1 MEKIIKHKGLVVP
14 INRSNIDT
22 DLIIPKQFLKSINRS
37 GFGLNLFD
45 GLRYIDEG
53 YPKKKNRLINKDFI
67 LNKSR
72 YKGASILLT
81 RKNFGCGSSR
91 EHAVWALKEYGF
103 KVIIAQSFAEIFYN
117 NALKNGILI
126 VTLKKF
132 LIKELFLSVYN
143 KKGYMLNINLPK
155 QIIYKQSGK
164 QIKFSIDPF
173 SKYCLENGLD
183 DIGITLKEIKT
194 IKSFENIHKKN
205 NPWL

>member
-1 MEKIIKHKGLVVP
+1 MEKFINHKGLVVP
-14 INRSNIDT
+14 IHRSNIDT

-37 GFGLNLFD
+37 GFGFNLFD

-53 YPKKKNRLINKDFI
+53 YPGKKNRLINKDFV

-81 RKNFGCGSSR
+81 RTNFGCGSSR

-117 NALKNGILI
+117 NALKNGILLI
-126 VTLKKF
+126 TLKNF
-132 LIKELFLSVYN
+132 LIDEFFLSVYN
-143 KKGYMLNINLPK
+143 QKGYILDINLTK
-155 QIIYKQSGK
+155 QIIYKHSGK
-164 QIKFSIDPF
+164 KINFSIDPF

-183 DIGITLKEIKT
+183 DIGITLKEINT
-194 IKSFENIHKKN
+194 IKIFENIHKKN

>member
-1 MEKIIKHKGLVVP
+1 MEKFINHKGLVVP

-37 GFGLNLFD
+37 GFGFNLFD

-53 YPKKKNRLINKDFI
+53 YPGKKNRLINKDFV

-72 YKGASILLT
+72 YKGASILVT

-117 NALKNGILI
+117 NALKNGILLI
-126 VTLKKF
+126 TLKKIF
-132 LIKELFLSVYN
+132 IDEIFLSVYN
-143 KKGYMLNINLPK
+143 LKGYMLDINLTK
-155 QIIYKQSGK
+155 KIIYNQSGK

-183 DIGITLKEIKT
+183 DIGITLKEINT

>member
-1 MEKIIKHKGLVVP
+1 MDKYIKHKGLVVP
-14 INRSNIDT
+14 FNRSNVDT
-22 DLIIPKQFLKSINRS
+22 DLIIPKQFLKTINRI
-37 GFGLNLFD
+37 GFGFNLFD

-53 YPKKKNRLINKDFI
+53 YPGKINRLINKDFI

-81 RKNFGCGSSR
+81 HNNFGCGSSR

-126 VTLKKF
+126 ITLKKN
-132 LIKELFLSVYN
+132 LIDELFLAVYN
-143 KKGYMLNINLPK
+143 TKGYMLDVNLQK

-173 SKYCLENGLD
+173 SKYCLKNGLD
-183 DIGITLKEIKT
+183 DIGITLKEINT

>member
-1 MEKIIKHKGLVVP
+1 MEKFINHKGLVVP

-37 GFGLNLFD
+37 GFGFNLFD

-53 YPKKKNRLINKDFI
+53 YPKKKNRLINKDFV
-67 LNKSR
+67 LNKYR

-117 NALKNGILI
+117 NALKNGILLI
-126 VTLKKF
+126 TLKKIF
-132 LIKELFLSVYN
+132 IDEIFLSVYN
-143 KKGYMLNINLPK
+143 LKGYMLDINLPK

-164 QIKFSIDPF
+164 KINFSIDPF

-183 DIGITLKEIKT
+183 DIGITLKEINT

>member
-1 MEKIIKHKGLVVP
+1 MEKFINHKGLVVP

-37 GFGLNLFD
+37 GFGFNLFD

-53 YPKKKNRLINKDFI
+53 YPEKKNRLINKDFV
-67 LNKSR
+67 LNKYR

-117 NALKNGILI
+117 NALKNGILLI
-126 VTLKKF
+126 TLKKIF
-132 LIKELFLSVYN
+132 IDEIFLSVYN
-143 KKGYMLNINLPK
+143 LKGYMLDINLPK

-164 QIKFSIDPF
+164 QINFSIDPF

-183 DIGITLKEIKT
+183 DIGITLKEINT

>member
-22 DLIIPKQFLKSINRS
+22 DLIIPKQFLKAINSS

-53 YPKKKNRLINKDFI
+53 YPGKKNRLINKDFV

-103 KVIIAQSFAEIFYN
+103 KIIIAQSFAEIFYN

-126 VTLKKF
+126 ITVKKN
-132 LIKELFLSVYN
+132 LIKDLFLSVC
-143 KKGYMLNINLPK
+143 KEKGYMVNINLPK
-155 QIIYKQSGK
+155 QILYNKSGK
-164 QIKFSIDPF
+164 KFKFTIDPF

-183 DIGITLKEIKT
+183 DIGITFKEIKL
-194 IKSFENIHKKN
+194 IKKFEHIHNKK

>member
-1 MEKIIKHKGLVVP
+1 MEKFINHKGLVVP

-37 GFGLNLFD
+37 GFGFNLFD

-53 YPKKKNRLINKDFI
+53 YPGKKNRLINKDFV

-81 RKNFGCGSSR
+81 RNNFGCGSSR

-117 NALKNGILI
+117 NALKNGILLI
-126 VTLKKF
+126 ALKKF
-132 LIKELFLSVYN
+132 FIDEIFLSVYN
-143 KKGYMLNINLPK
+143 LKGYMLDINLPK

-164 QIKFSIDPF
+164 KIKFSIDLF

-183 DIGITLKEIKT
+183 DIGITLKEINT
-194 IKSFENIHKKN
+194 IKNFEHIHKKN

>member
-1 MEKIIKHKGLVVP
+1 MEKFINHKGLVVP
-14 INRSNIDT
+14 INRSNFDT

-37 GFGLNLFD
+37 GFGFNLFD

-53 YPKKKNRLINKDFI
+53 YPGKKNRLINKDFV

-72 YKGASILLT
+72 YKGASILLA

-117 NALKNGILI
+117 NALKNGILLI
-126 VTLKKF
+126 PLKKNF
-132 LIKELFLSVYN
+132 IDEIFLSVYIQ
-143 KKGYMLNINLPK
+143 KGYMLDINLPK

-164 QIKFSIDPF
+164 KIKFSIDPF

-183 DIGITLKEIKT
+183 DIGITLKEINT

>member
-1 MEKIIKHKGLVVP
+1 MENFINHKGLVVP

-37 GFGLNLFD
+37 GFGINLFD

-53 YPKKKNRLINKDFI
+53 YPGKKNRLINKDFV

-81 RKNFGCGSSR
+81 RNNFGCGSSR

-117 NALKNGILI
+117 NALKNGILLI
-126 VTLKKF
+126 TLKNF
-132 LIKELFLSVYN
+132 LIDEIFLSVYN
-143 KKGYMLNINLPK
+143 QKGYMLDINLTK
-155 QIIYKQSGK
+155 QIIYKKSGK
-164 QIKFSIDPF
+164 KINFSIDPF

-183 DIGITLKEIKT
+183 DIGITLKEINT
-194 IKSFENIHKKN
+194 IKNFENIHKKN

>member
-1 MEKIIKHKGLVVP
+1 MEKFINHKGLVVP

-22 DLIIPKQFLKSINRS
+22 DLIIPKQFLKSIKRS
-37 GFGLNLFD
+37 GFGINLFD

-53 YPKKKNRLINKDFI
+53 YTGKKIRLINKDFV
-67 LNKSR
+67 LNKYR
-72 YKGASILLT
+72 YKGASILLA

-117 NALKNGILI
+117 NALKNGILLI
-126 VTLKKF
+126 NLKNF
-132 LIKELFLSVYN
+132 FIEEIFLSIYN
-143 KKGYMLNINLPK
+143 QKGYMLNINLTK

-164 QIKFSIDPF
+164 KINFSIDPF

-183 DIGITLKEIKT
+183 DIGITLKEINA
-194 IKSFENIHKKN
+194 IKLFENSHKKN

>member
-22 DLIIPKQFLKSINRS
+22 DLIIPKQFLKAINSS

-53 YPKKKNRLINKDFI
+53 YPGKKNRLINKDFV

-103 KVIIAQSFAEIFYN
+103 KIIIAQSFAEIFYN

-126 VTLKKF
+126 ITVKKK
-132 LIKELFLSVYN
+132 LIKDLFLSVC
-143 KKGYMLNINLPK
+143 KEKGYMVNINLPK
-155 QIIYKQSGK
+155 QILYNKSGK
-164 QIKFSIDPF
+164 KFKFTIDPF

-183 DIGITLKEIKT
+183 DIGITFKEIKV
-194 IKSFENIHKKN
+194 IKKFEHIHNKK

>member
-22 DLIIPKQFLKSINRS
+22 DLIIPKQFLKAINSS

-53 YPKKKNRLINKDFI
+53 YPGKKNRLINKDFV

-103 KVIIAQSFAEIFYN
+103 KIIIAQSFAEIFYN

-126 VTLKKF
+126 ITVKKN
-132 LIKELFLSVYN
+132 LIKDLFLSVC
-143 KKGYMLNINLPK
+143 KEKGYMVNINLPK
-155 QIIYKQSGK
+155 QILYNKSGK
-164 QIKFSIDPF
+164 KFKFTIDPF

-183 DIGITLKEIKT
+183 DIGITFKEIKV
-194 IKSFENIHKKN
+194 IKKFEHIHNKK